1 MLESFATEH
10 DDLGDN
16 IEELQDGVSTHRM
29 LEQLKLTN
37 ERNGSTRLP
46 EPLRAHSLRLC
57 VPAAASAA
65 DGRAFGLPSN
75 RGASQSCA
83 SSCCSP
89 LALARS
95 PSAQQWAVFSE

>member
-16 IEELQDGVSTHRM
+16 IEELQDGVSTHRL

-37 ERNGSTRLP
+37 ERNGSTRQP
-46 EPLRAHSLRLC
+46 EPLRAHSLRLGMT
-57 VPAAASAA
+57 AAASTA
-65 DGRAFGLPSN
+65 DSRAFGSPSN

-83 SSCCSP
+83 SSCYSP
-89 LALARS
+89 LAPARS
-95 PSAQQWAVFSE
+95 PSAQQ